1 MALSAGLIILA
12 LSLWVFL
19 GLLPLR
25 VLLHWLSIAPPHRA
39 LQLSLGFVLGAAVT
53 AAAFMVGSE
62 HPRLIALGVAAASLS
77 AAWYCFYLGS
87 KSKEHFWRDDTGLAA
102 YNTYSAL
109 GVIFAVLLCLHLA
122 LILAENLTRSVYPWD
137 AWTTWIYR
145 SKLWFFNGEI
155 APLLPPALWL
165 SEGGPTQGTIAAHE
179 YPAFISL
186 IALYPSSLANEWS
199 DHWVNLPWGL
209 CAVALAAGVFGLCRE
224 LKISSTAALFAALAL
239 FSAPLLHIHF
249 AMAGYAD
256 AWMTATTGLGLA
268 CCLGWAHKR
277 QTNVLVCGVIFLL
290 LGAFIKREGV
300 PWLGLAL
307 IWLAA
312 WEIIRHYPIRAALC
326 SALIV
331 TGIGGLLLSNGLL
344 PLGPLGQLG
353 ISDQQL
359 FLGPLGSFALANQA
373 VLGVYQASFM
383 TQGNWQLLILLWV
396 FSCCVLA
403 KRNGALVVASL
414 SLVTLFW
421 FSQYAIFR
429 FTQLGDFAVSGTA
442 INRLF
447 LHLLPALAVTI
458 GAGFHQL
465 SAEHDDGLHRY
476 RTWLVGVGFAG
487 VLVVGVV
494 CMMVFVNAGSTRT
507 PTQRF
512 DQSNLQA
519 FAGQVS
525 WLERGFQL
533 KPTGEGVAAAG
544 RRGNVLM
551 AADFPYVRIVLN
563 QAPKSLSFFWRR
575 QDTPGDFHTLPVT
588 AKQTL
593 LALHQNS
600 AWRGSVVIEYGLV
613 QGGEPTPLPI
623 VHDVSLL
630 TSASFSD
637 VATLMSR
644 WLAPKPH
651 NYQSINF
658 LSADAADTWPSSNSA
673 VIAAAVL
680 IMGLLLI
687 LRASRSA
694 TLNGYGPVAGLSVAA
709 LLGLFLLGEAIALN
723 GHTARL
729 PMNTSGVY
737 TPANKPVEL
746 AQRLKPHIPAATPL
760 LIFPASPAQ
769 SFQALRLAYDLLP
782 LPAYAVLPELDL
794 STTKFPKDW
803 PGLGLLLDN
812 PANLPNTLNRL
823 QASSLGN
830 AEPLQAGEDWMLF
843 QGPGYP
849 SRNDR
854 LPSLQT
860 KRAGARE

>member
-1 MALSAGLIILA
+1 MAFSAAFIILA

-25 VLLHWLSIAPPHRA
+25 VLLHYLSIAPPHRA
-39 LQLSLGFVLGAAVT
+39 LQLSLGFFLGAAVT

-62 HPRLIALGVAAASLS
+62 HPRLAALGVAAASLG
-77 AAWYCFYLGS
+77 AAWYCFYVGT
-87 KSKEHFWRDDTGLAA
+87 KSRKFFWRNDAGLAS

-109 GVIFAVLLCLHLA
+109 GLVFAGLLCLHLA
-122 LILAENLTRSVYPWD
+122 LIIAENLTRSVYPWD

-145 SKLWFFNGEI
+145 TKLWFFNGEI
-155 APLLPPALWL
+155 APLLPPAFWL
-165 SEGGPTQGTIAAHE
+165 SEGGATQGTIAAYD

-186 IALYPSSLANEWS
+186 IALYPSSLVNEWS
-199 DHWVNLPWGL
+199 ERWVNLPWSL
-209 CAVALAAGVFGLCRE
+209 CAIALAAGIFGLCRE
-224 LKISSTAALFAALAL
+224 LKISSTAALFAALVL
-239 FSAPLLHIHF
+239 FSAPLLHVHF

-256 AWMTATTGLGLA
+256 AWMAATTGLGLA

-277 QTNVLVCGVIFLL
+277 QTRVLVCGVIFLL
-290 LGAFIKREGV
+290 LGAFIKSEGV

-307 IWLAA
+307 VWLAG

-331 TGIGGLLLSNGLL
+331 TAIGGLFLSDGLL

-353 ISDQQL
+353 VSEQQL
-359 FLGPLGSFALANQA
+359 FLGPLGSFGLANQA

-447 LHLLPALAVTI
+447 LHLLPALAVAI

-465 SAEHDDGLHRY
+465 SAEHGDELHRY
-476 RTWLVGVGFAG
+476 RPWLIGVGFSG
-487 VLVVGVV
+487 VLVVGIV
-494 CMMVFVNAGSTRT
+494 CMMVFVNAGSTKT

-544 RRGNVLM
+544 LRRQVLM
-551 AADFPYVRIVLN
+551 AADFPYARIVLN

-575 QDTPGDFHTLPVT
+575 QDTPGDFHTVPVST
-588 AKQTL
+588 KQTL

-600 AWRGSVVIEYGLV
+600 AWRDSVVIEYGLV
-613 QGGEPTPLPI
+613 QGQEPTPLPI

-637 VATLMSR
+637 VATLMAR

-687 LRASRSA
+687 LSA
-694 TLNGYGPVAGLSVAA
+694 PRFGTLKAYRRLAGLNVAA

-723 GHTARL
+723 SHTARL
-729 PMNTSGVY
+729 PMNTSAANA
-737 TPANKPVEL
+737 PADKPFEL

-760 LIFPASPAQ
+760 LIFPANPAQ

-782 LPAYAVLPELDL
+782 LPAYAVLPELGL
-794 STTKFPKDW
+794 STTRFPKDW
-803 PGLGLLLDN
+803 PGLGLLLDSA
-812 PANLPNTLNRL
+812 ANLPKTINRL
-823 QASSLGN
+823 QASSFGD
-830 AEPLQAGEDWMLF
+830 AEPLRTGEDWVLF

-854 LPSLQT
+854 LPSLQPEQ
-860 KRAGARE
+860 AGALE

>member
-1 MALSAGLIILA
+1 MAFSAGLIIVA

-25 VLLHWLSIAPPHRA
+25 VLLHGLSIAPPHRA

-53 AAAFMVGSE
+53 AAAFMAGSE
-62 HPRLIALGVAAASLS
+62 HPRLVALGVAVTSLS
-77 AAWYCFYLGS
+77 AAWYCFHIGT
-87 KSKEHFWRDDTGLAA
+87 KRKEFFWRKDTGLAA
-102 YNTYSAL
+102 YNTFSTL
-109 GVIFAVLLCLHLA
+109 GLIFAGLLCLHLA

-145 SKLWFFNGEI
+145 TKLWFFNGDI

-165 SEGGPTQGTIAAHE
+165 SEGGPTQGTIAAHD

-186 IALYPSSLANEWS
+186 IALYPSSLVNEWS

-209 CAVALAAGVFGLCRE
+209 CALALAAGIFGLCRE
-224 LKISSTAALFAALAL
+224 LNISSTAALFAALAL
-239 FSAPLLHIHF
+239 FSAPLLHVHF

-256 AWMTATTGLGLA
+256 AWMAATTGLGLA

-290 LGAFIKREGV
+290 LGAFIKREGMA
-300 PWLGLAL
+300 WLGLAL
-307 IWLAA
+307 VWLVG
-312 WEIIRHYPIRAALC
+312 WEIIRHYPLRAALC

-331 TGIGGLLLSNGLL
+331 TAIGGLLLSEGLL

-353 ISDQQL
+353 VSEQQL
-359 FLGPLGSFALANQA
+359 FLGPLGNFALSDQA
-373 VLGVYQASFM
+373 VLGVYQASFI
-383 TQGNWQLLILLWV
+383 TQGNWQLLILLWIL
-396 FSCCVLA
+396 SCCVLV
-403 KRNGALVVASL
+403 KRNGALAVASL
-414 SLVTLFW
+414 SLITLFW
-421 FSQYAIFR
+421 LSQYAIFR

-465 SAEHDDGLHRY
+465 SAEHGDGLHRY
-476 RTWLVGVGFAG
+476 RPWLVGVGFAG
-487 VLVVGVV
+487 VLVAGIVGTMLSVH
-494 CMMVFVNAGSTRT
+494 AGSSKT

-519 FAGQVS
+519 FAGQVT
-525 WLERGFQL
+525 WLQPGFQL

-544 RRGNVLM
+544 RRNNVLI
-551 AADFPYVRIVLN
+551 AADYPYARIVLN
-563 QAPKSLSFFWRR
+563 KAPESLSFFWRR
-575 QDTPGDFHTLPVT
+575 QDTPGDFHTVPVST
-588 AKQTL
+588 RQTL
-593 LALHQNS
+593 LALHRNA
-600 AWRGSVVIEYGLV
+600 AWRDSVVIEYGLV
-613 QGGEPTPLPI
+613 QGGEPTPRPI

-637 VATLMSR
+637 IATLMTR

-687 LRASRSA
+687 LRASRFG
-694 TLNGYGPVAGLSVAA
+694 TLNGYGPLAGLSVAA
-709 LLGLFLLGEAIALN
+709 LLGLFLLSEAIALSS
-723 GHTARL
+723 HTARL
-729 PMNTSGVY
+729 PMNTSAAN
-737 TPANKPVEL
+737 TPADKPFEL
-746 AQRLKPHIPAATPL
+746 AQRLKPHIAAATPL

-782 LPAYAVLPELDL
+782 RPAYAVLPEPGL
-794 STTKFPKDW
+794 STTRFPRDW
-803 PGLGLLLDN
+803 PGLGLLLDSA
-812 PANLPNTLNRL
+812 ANLPKTFNRL
-823 QASSLGN
+823 HTSAFGG
-830 AEPLQAGEDWMLF
+830 AESLQAGEDWMLF
-843 QGPGYP
+843 QGPAY
-849 SRNDR
+849 SSQNDM
-854 LPSLQT
+854 LPSLQP
-860 KRAGARE
+860 KQADALE